1 MADGLDRR
9 ELLVRAGIGGAGLAL
24 AGGAAPAAMA
34 HPLAKRGGT
43 LRMARNEEPLSFDPL
58 IPSDNGS
65 IWVLFNMFDQLT
77 TINRDSS
84 GVVPS
89 LAQSWEIS
97 KDQKTYTF
105 HLRPGVRF
113 SNGMPMT
120 ADDVVF
126 SIKRSIV
133 PAKVVAANPKGFAQ
147 KPVGTGPFALQ
158 EFKKG
163 QFTHLVRNRQYWKKG
178 RPYLDEVMIPYVT
191 DDNTRILKLQAG
203 EVDVAVN
210 IPY

>member
-1 MADGLDRR
+1 MAEGLDRR

-24 AGGAAPAAMA
+24 SGALAPVAAA

-43 LRMARNEEPLSFDPL
+43 FTMARNEEPLSFDPL

-97 KDQKTYTF
+97 KDRKRYAF
-105 HLRPGVRF
+105 HLRSGVHF

-126 SIKRSIV
+126 SIKRAIDPKHSAYSFLFGAVSQVRKRDAKTVEIRLKTPFAPLLENLNVFPASIV
-133 PAKVVAANPKGFAQ
+133 PAKVVAANAKGFAQ
-147 KPVGTGPFALQ
+147 KPVGTGPFALK

-163 QFTHLVRNRQYWKKG
+163 
-178 RPYLDEVMIPYVT
+178 
-191 DDNTRILKLQAG
+191 
-203 EVDVAVN
+203 
-210 IPY
+210 